1 VLAEACSALGAP
13 AAVPADPGL
22 PKGGF
27 WVAHA
32 SVGGPGGASRAGLG
46 PAAAGGKAS
55 RAGLAALERYEP

>member
-1 VLAEACSALGAP
+1 M
-13 AAVPADPGL
+13 PADPSL

-32 SVGGPGGASRAGLG
+32 AAGGLG

-55 RAGLAALERYEP
+55 RLVPPGASRAARELAGLERYEP